1 MHVQDIILL
10 ILQIAKIPK
19 NVSTFFVLKRIQLLS
34 VKEANILLRGC
45 VAKIQHVAN
54 VCWQIEFSDY

>member
-19 NVSTFFVLKRIQLLS
+19 KRFNFFFVLKRIQLLS
-34 VKEANILLRGC
+34 VKEANILLR
-45 VAKIQHVAN
+45 
-54 VCWQIEFSDY
+54 

>member
-19 NVSTFFVLKRIQLLS
+19 KRFNFFVLKRIQLS
-34 VKEANILLRGC
+34 SIEEANILLR
-45 VAKIQHVAN
+45 
-54 VCWQIEFSDY
+54 